1 MAYTFYFLSRVNSK
15 ASGVSIRAEETL
27 RTIKCFFSICF
38 PACNRDFSSVVMI
51 SLASLVFEEDLGNDI
66 IGNAPLLSMMFVKYL
81 LFISQI
87 LIDTTDFFGIL
98 KQMRKVMLEQPVV
111 FSVFVFTCFR
121 SLKI

>member
-1 MAYTFYFLSRVNSK
+1 M
-15 ASGVSIRAEETL
+15 SIRAEETL

-38 PACNRDFSSVVMI
+38 PAYNRDFSSVVMI